1 MRIISGKNKGKRINV
16 PKNLPIRPTTDQ
28 SKEAIFNII
37 HNKYDFDS
45 LNVLDLYT
53 GSGNI
58 SYEFASRGAKNIT
71 SVDNNHKCVNFIK
84 LMSNELN
91 YNIRT
96 IRSDVFKFLKS
107 NTMSYDVIFCDP
119 PYNYTIEH
127 YIIFENNMST
137 INLTLNG
144 TFSSSKQTK
153 HIKTRYFFI
162 KDRIEEGKVEIR
174 YYPTKKM

>member
-84 LMSNELN
+84 SMSNELN
-91 YNIRT
+91 YNIKT
-96 IRSDVFKFLKS
+96 IRSNVFKFLKS

-127 YIIFENNMST
+127 YIEIEGLIFNNIALNDNGLFIIEHSKT
-137 INLTLNG
+137 IKLNSLNNFKESREYG
-144 TFSSSKQTK
+144 GCSFSFL
-153 HIKTRYFFI
+153 YL
-162 KDRIEEGKVEIR
+162 
-174 YYPTKKM
+174 